1 VSAPLNLS
9 RRPFRNERLPTLL
22 LSVAAFVLLAATVR
36 HAFVAWNLMPGRAG
50 DVESRA
56 LALEA
61 ESASLSAE
69 AAELQRLS
77 PPPDTISEWAA
88 IRGLVDRRAFSWTG
102 LFASLEKTLPPGV
115 RLVSV
120 SPEPGEG
127 GTALTLTAVGRGG
140 EDALALLQSL
150 QAHGDFEGAFLD
162 GWAEGQHG
170 VDIGCTVRYAPK
182 ATAEGR
188 P

>member
-9 RRPFRNERLPTLL
+9 RYPFRNERLPTLL
-22 LSVAAFVLLAATVR
+22 LGVAGLLLLVATVR
-36 HAFVAWNLMPGRAG
+36 HGVVAWSLMPGRSG

-69 AAELQRLS
+69 AAELQRLA
-77 PPPDTISEWAA
+77 PPPETIGEWAA
-88 IRGLVDRRAFSWTG
+88 VQDLVDRRAFSWTG
-102 LFASLEKTLPPGV
+102 LFSSLEEALPPGV

-127 GTALTLTAVGRGG
+127 GTALVLTAVGRRG

-150 QAHGDFEGAFLD
+150 QAHRDFEGAFLD
-162 GWAEGQHG
+162 GWREGQHG
-170 VDIGCTVRYAPK
+170 VDIGCTVRYAPRP
-182 ATAEGR
+182 APEGR
-188 P
+188 R